1 MRRKTSP
8 APLAAAEKHLP
19 VVQLHTSQAE
29 LCPAFHQHRGKSFS
43 SSLEQGGTTTCR
55 QLRVGQCGAA
65 RAHSSTLNMGLL
77 AHPCLIYAESD
88 APSTPTGP
96 R

>member
-8 APLAAAEKHLP
+8 ASVAATEKHLP

-43 SSLEQGGTTTCR
+43 SSLEQGGTTACR
-55 QLRVGQCGAA
+55 QLRVGPQQYSQHG
-65 RAHSSTLNMGLL
+65 
-77 AHPCLIYAESD
+77 
-88 APSTPTGP
+88 APSTSLFDLC
-96 R
+96 